1 MASKNKKLSIAADI
15 LGHNIEGSVR
25 KIPINKIT
33 PSDSQPR
40 QDKNINIEKLSL
52 SLQEE
57 GLLQPIVVAKALN
70 DTYKI
75 IAGERRFRAAVLA
88 GWNEI
93 ECKILNKNEDSIF
106 KLAVIENLQR
116 ENLGPLEE
124 SSAYKKL
131 KTIFNYTD
139 QQLADILGKSRN
151 YISEILLIAD
161 IPDSLQKEAL
171 LSGINNKNL
180 LVQFAHA
187 VKNGNHKDF
196 IDNFK
201 AGQIQ
206 TVKSAKSFIQKHKP
220 ENKKQLKQPVLIN
233 LNFSSVDKNK
243 IDIQIKIEN
252 IHTDYKISQIE
263 HLIKQQ
269 ITKYF
274 S

>member
-15 LGHNIEGSVR
+15 LGNNIEGSVR

-33 PSDSQPR
+33 PSDNQPR

-131 KTIFNYTD
+131 KNIFNYTD

-161 IPDSLQKEAL
+161 IPDSLQKEAI

-201 AGQIQ
+201 TGQIQ
-206 TVKSAKSFIQKHKP
+206 TVKSAKNFIQKHKP
-220 ENKKQLKQPVLIN
+220 ENKKQNKQPILIN
-233 LNFSSVDKNK
+233 LNFSSVEINK

-252 IHTDYKISQIE
+252 IYTDYKISQIE

-269 ITKYF
+269 IKKYF